1 MTDIAS
7 QLLATFESLPAREK
21 HDLLTQMLRRSGALP
36 DIAMTDDEL
45 TAVAD
50 NLFQSLDAGEAD
62 GDNFS
67 TR

>member
-7 QLLATFESLPAREK
+7 QLLATFESLPPREK
-21 HDLLTQMLRRSGALP
+21 HELLTQMLRRSGELP
-36 DIAMTDDEL
+36 DSAMTDDEL

-62 GDNFS
+62 DDNPN